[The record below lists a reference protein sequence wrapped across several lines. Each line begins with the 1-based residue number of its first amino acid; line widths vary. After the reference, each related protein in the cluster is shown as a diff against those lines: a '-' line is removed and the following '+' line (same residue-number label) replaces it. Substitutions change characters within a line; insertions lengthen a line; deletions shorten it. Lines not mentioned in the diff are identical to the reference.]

1 MKINAYL
8 MFSEFNIQLT
18 FQKSSNLKFNYIYT
32 HTYASFI
39 KEKRRSVAVVK
50 HSAWNPV
57 VTV

>member
-1 MKINAYL
+1 
-8 MFSEFNIQLT
+8 MFSEFNIHLT

-39 KEKRRSVAVVK
+39 KQKRRSVAVVK
-50 HSAWNPV
+50 HSGWNPV